1 VIVKSNRE
9 TLLMKACVLKMLVLG
24 CVVAL
29 WAPSFALGGDKGAGG
44 KRGLGPVE
52 DALAKLELTD
62 QQKKKIEDC
71 KAKFRDFMQAHQDEM
86 KAAKQSDDPA
96 KKRQAAKSMRE
107 KRQELI
113 DGIREVLTDEQKKTF
128 DEAMP
133 KPPAHDKGA
142 KTNPGGGTVT
152 Q

>member
-1 VIVKSNRE
+1 
-9 TLLMKACVLKMLVLG
+9 MKTSVLKMLVLG
-24 CVVAL
+24 CVVA
-29 WAPSFALGGDKGAGG
+29 WMMPSFASGGDKGADG

-52 DALAKLELTD
+52 DALAKVQLTD

-71 KAKFRDFMQAHQDEM
+71 KTKFRDFMQAHQEEM
-86 KAAKQSDDPA
+86 KAAKQGDDPA
-96 KKRQAAKSMRE
+96 KKKQGAKALRE

-113 DGIREVLTDEQKKTF
+113 DGIREVLTDDQKKTF

-133 KPPAHDKGA
+133 KPGAHGKGNAKGTPA
-142 KTNPGGGTVT
+142 GGGTVT